1 MNNQANGPSKRTAS
15 PIKNLEGGGL
25 DKQQKPLLSGNKSVR
40 TNEDDEDYQNKTM
53 GSEMMGVLKL
63 NSGELIERSI
73 AELSINELL
82 EEKHLNKI
90 SLMQLINRMAEAK
103 YRFEQINEF

>member
-1 MNNQANGPSKRTAS
+1 M
-15 PIKNLEGGGL
+15 
-25 DKQQKPLLSGNKSVR
+25 R

-73 AELSINELL
+73 VELSINELL

>member
-1 MNNQANGPSKRTAS
+1 
-15 PIKNLEGGGL
+15 
-25 DKQQKPLLSGNKSVR
+25 VR

-90 SLMQLINRMAEAK
+90 SLM
-103 YRFEQINEF
+103 